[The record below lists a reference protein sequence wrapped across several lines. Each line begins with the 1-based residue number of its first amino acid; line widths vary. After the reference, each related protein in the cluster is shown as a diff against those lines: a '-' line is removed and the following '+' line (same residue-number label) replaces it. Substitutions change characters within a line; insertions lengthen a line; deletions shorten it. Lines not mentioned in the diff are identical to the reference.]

1 MKDIIQTRKESVKNK
16 QNRNSVKSNSD
27 GKTSENHSLSD
38 GGCVSHSESAE
49 IIQDLTTKPPKR
61 KTSSQEKSDMIL
73 RQESLEMLKRTTP
86 TLTVTMPSSEE
97 LAKANKPVETNPK
110 VSQDL
115 TKCTSQS
122 YVGTRTR
129 TQHSALRKQKSLDM
143 VKKPTPPTTRQQP
156 GLVQDSSDAD
166 TGSPVPQRRDSKWKK
181 VKKAFLTSASMSTP
195 SSPSRHSA
203 FFADYG
209 KHRAYYFY
217 YILTSAA
224 VNYI

>member
-1 MKDIIQTRKESVKNK
+1 MSSPSNSKMHKTPWGKMKDIIQTRKESVKNK

-49 IIQDLTTKPPKR
+49 IIQDLSTKPPKR
-61 KTSSQEKSDMIL
+61 KTSSQEKTEAML

-86 TLTVTMPSSEE
+86 ILTVTMPSSEE
-97 LAKANKPVETNPK
+97 LANANKPK

-115 TKCTSQS
+115 AKCTSQS
-122 YVGTRTR
+122 YVGARSQ
-129 TQHSALRKQKSLDM
+129 TQHMALRKQKSLDM
-143 VKKPTPPTTRQQP
+143 VKRPSPSSRQQG

-166 TGSPVPQRRDSKWKK
+166 TGSPIAQRTDSKWKK
-181 VKKAFLTSASMSTP
+181 VKKAFLTSSSMSTP

-209 KHRAYYFY
+209 KH
-217 YILTSAA
+217 LP
-224 VNYI
+224 